1 MNNNSFKPQ
10 KLDFYVDFINQ
21 FFKTGCIPQAS
32 INLSADD
39 PFLDIE
45 DPILDYL
52 RDHFSNMEQDQ
63 EAFSDIIHET
73 AYRNALIYFI
83 TELISVM
90 RFYRNTDDVIKEQ
103 AQKIEYLYRKS
114 LQNLQEALDNNEI
127 DEGDVDKLGEGF
139 SEYALKSTI
148 ELLNKRKRYP
158 SLERILSLLGR
169 TPSESGD
176 SRISL
181 MSGQLK
187 LPHSGGSDIQGI
199 TVGQSFASLLPF
211 EMALFSDSQTED
223 IFLHKYVDHQLQLFH
238 HKSESGKISNSKNNV
253 RLKNHG
259 PIILALDTSG
269 SMEGQPM
276 EIAILL
282 VSNILID
289 ALHQKRDCLL
299 IVFSEEI
306 EVIDLKKKWGN
317 FRTRSISGL
326 GEFIQQIT
334 SFNGGTDVTEL
345 LIKVFELWESQNTYQ
360 LADLLVISDFEIS
373 NPSDDLLYGIMYYRE
388 LGYRFYGYQI
398 GNEDAELS
406 PYFNEIVRH
415 EDSRRI

>member
-1 MNNNSFKPQ
+1 MQ
-10 KLDFYVDFINQ
+10 K
-21 FFKTGCIPQAS
+21 
-32 INLSADD
+32 
-39 PFLDIE
+39 
-45 DPILDYL
+45 
-52 RDHFSNMEQDQ
+52 
-63 EAFSDIIHET
+63 
-73 AYRNALIYFI
+73 
-83 TELISVM
+83 
-90 RFYRNTDDVIKEQ
+90 
-103 AQKIEYLYRKS
+103 
-114 LQNLQEALDNNEI
+114 LQEALDNNEI

-139 SEYALKSTI
+139 GEYALKSTI

-158 SLERILSLLGR
+158 SLESILSLLGR
-169 TPSESGD
+169 TPSKTGD

-181 MSGQLK
+181 MSGQQK

-326 GEFIQQIT
+326 GDLIQQIT
-334 SFNGGTDVTEL
+334 SFNGGTDITEL
-345 LIKVFELWESQNTYQ
+345 LIKVFELWESQNIYQ

-373 NPSDDLLYGIMYYRE
+373 NPSDDLLFGIMYYRE

-398 GNEDAELS
+398 GNEDTELA

-415 EDSRRI
+415 EDPRLR

>member
-1 MNNNSFKPQ
+1 MSYNSFKPQ
-10 KLDFYVDFINQ
+10 KLDFYVDFVNQ
-21 FFKTGCIPQAS
+21 FFKTGCIPQAFV
-32 INLSADD
+32 NLNADD

-52 RDHFSNMEQDQ
+52 RNHFSQMEYDQ
-63 EAFSDIIHET
+63 ETFSDILHKT

-90 RFYRNTDDVIKEQ
+90 KLYRNKDEVIKEQ

-114 LQNLQEALDNNEI
+114 LQNMQEALDNNEI

-139 SEYALKSTI
+139 SEYALRSTI
-148 ELLNKRKRYP
+148 ELLKKRKRYP

-169 TPSESGD
+169 TPSEAGN
-176 SRISL
+176 RKVSL
-181 MSGQLK
+181 MYGQHH

-211 EMALFSDSQTED
+211 ETALFSDSQTED

-238 HKSESGKISNSKNNV
+238 HKSESGKISNSKNKV
-253 RLKNHG
+253 RLKNRG
-259 PIILALDTSG
+259 PIIVSLDTSG
-269 SMEGQPM
+269 SMEGLPM

-289 ALHQKRDCLL
+289 ALYQKRDCLL

-317 FRTRSISGL
+317 FRTRSLCGL
-326 GEFIQQIT
+326 GDFIQQIT
-334 SFNGGTDVTEL
+334 SFNGGTDITEM

-360 LADLLVISDFEIS
+360 LADLLVISDFEIPK
-373 NPSDDLLYGIMYYRE
+373 PSDDLLSKISYYRE
-388 LGYRFYGYQI
+388 QGYRFYGYQI
-398 GNEDAELS
+398 GIEDTELS

-415 EDSRRI
+415 GDL

>member
-1 MNNNSFKPQ
+1 MNNKSFKPQ
-10 KLDFYVDFINQ
+10 KLDFYVEFVNQ

-32 INLSADD
+32 INLNADD
-39 PFLDIE
+39 PFLGIE

-52 RDHFSNMEQDQ
+52 RNHFSKMEQDQ
-63 EAFSDIIHET
+63 EVFSDIIHQT

-90 RFYRNTDDVIKEQ
+90 RFYHKTDEIIKEQ
-103 AQKIEYLYRKS
+103 AQKIEFLYRKS
-114 LQNLQEALDNNEI
+114 LQKMQEALDNNEI

-148 ELLNKRKRYP
+148 ELLKKRKRYP

-169 TPSESGD
+169 MPSEAGD
-176 SRISL
+176 SRVAL
-181 MSGQLK
+181 MYGQQK
-187 LPHSGGSDIQGI
+187 LPHSGGSDIHGI

-211 EMALFSDSQTED
+211 ELALFSDCQTED

-238 HKSESGKISNSKNNV
+238 HKSESGKISNGKNNV
-253 RLKNHG
+253 RLKNRG
-259 PIILALDTSG
+259 PIIVSLDTSG
-269 SMEGQPM
+269 SMEGLPL

-289 ALHQKRDCLL
+289 ALYQKRDCLL

-317 FRTRSISGL
+317 LRSGSLYGL
-326 GEFIQQIT
+326 GDFIQQIT
-334 SFNGGTDVTEL
+334 SFNGGTDITEM
-345 LIKVFELWESQNTYQ
+345 LIKVFELWESQNNFQ
-360 LADLLVISDFEIS
+360 LADLLVISDFEIP
-373 NPSDDLLYGIMYYRE
+373 NPSDDLLVKIMYYRE
-388 LGYRFYGYQI
+388 QGYRFYGYQI
-398 GNEDAELS
+398 GSEDTELS
-406 PYFNEIVRH
+406 PYFNKIVRH
-415 EDSRRI
+415 EDSRQT

>member
-1 MNNNSFKPQ
+1 MSYNSFKPQ
-10 KLDFYVDFINQ
+10 KLDFYVDFVNQ
-21 FFKTGCIPQAS
+21 FFKTGCIPQAFV
-32 INLSADD
+32 NLNADD

-52 RDHFSNMEQDQ
+52 RNHFSQMEYDQ
-63 EAFSDIIHET
+63 ETFSDILHKT

-90 RFYRNTDDVIKEQ
+90 RFYRNPDDVIKEQ

-114 LQNLQEALDNNEI
+114 LQNMQEALDNNEI

-139 SEYALKSTI
+139 SEYALRSTI
-148 ELLNKRKRYP
+148 ELLKKRKRYP

-169 TPSESGD
+169 TPSEAGN
-176 SRISL
+176 RKVSL
-181 MSGQLK
+181 MYGQHH

-211 EMALFSDSQTED
+211 ETALFSDSQTED

-238 HKSESGKISNSKNNV
+238 HKSESGKISNSKNKV
-253 RLKNHG
+253 RLKNRG
-259 PIILALDTSG
+259 PIIVSLDTSG
-269 SMEGQPM
+269 SMEGLPM

-289 ALHQKRDCLL
+289 ALYQKRDCLL

-317 FRTRSISGL
+317 FRTRSLCGL
-326 GEFIQQIT
+326 GDFIQQIT
-334 SFNGGTDVTEL
+334 SFNGGTDITEM

-360 LADLLVISDFEIS
+360 LADLLVISDFEIPK
-373 NPSDDLLYGIMYYRE
+373 PSDNLLSKISYYRE
-388 LGYRFYGYQI
+388 QGYRFYGYQI
-398 GNEDAELS
+398 GIEDTELS

-415 EDSRRI
+415 GDS

>member
-10 KLDFYVDFINQ
+10 KLDFYVDFVNQ
-21 FFKTGCIPQAS
+21 FFKTGCIPQAFV
-32 INLSADD
+32 NLNADD

-52 RDHFSNMEQDQ
+52 RNHFSQMEHDQ
-63 EAFSDIIHET
+63 EIFSDILHET

-90 RFYRNTDDVIKEQ
+90 KFYRNTDDVIKEQ

-317 FRTRSISGL
+317 FRTRSLSGL
-326 GEFIQQIT
+326 GDLIQQIT
-334 SFNGGTDVTEL
+334 SFNGGTDITEM

-373 NPSDDLLYGIMYYRE
+373 NPSDDLLLKIMLYRE

-398 GNEDAELS
+398 GNEEAELS
-406 PYFNEIVRH
+406 QYFNEIVRH
-415 EDSRRI
+415 EDSRLS

>member
-1 MNNNSFKPQ
+1 MNNKSFKPQ
-10 KLDFYVDFINQ
+10 KLDFYVDFVNQ

-32 INLSADD
+32 INLNADD
-39 PFLDIE
+39 PFLGIE

-52 RDHFSNMEQDQ
+52 RNHFSKMEQDQ
-63 EAFSDIIHET
+63 EVFSDIIHQT

-90 RFYRNTDDVIKEQ
+90 RFYHKTDEIIKEQ
-103 AQKIEYLYRKS
+103 AQKIEFLYRKS
-114 LQNLQEALDNNEI
+114 LQKMQEALDNNEI

-317 FRTRSISGL
+317 FRTRSLSGL
-326 GEFIQQIT
+326 GDLIQQIT
-334 SFNGGTDVTEL
+334 SFNGGTDITEM

-373 NPSDDLLYGIMYYRE
+373 NPSDDLLLKIMLYRE

-398 GNEDAELS
+398 GNEEAELS
-406 PYFNEIVRH
+406 QYFNEIVRH
-415 EDSRRI
+415 EDSRLS

>member
-1 MNNNSFKPQ
+1 MNHNSFKPQ
-10 KLDFYVDFINQ
+10 KLDFYVDFVNQ

-32 INLSADD
+32 INLNADD

-52 RDHFSNMEQDQ
+52 RNHFSQMEHDQ
-63 EAFSDIIHET
+63 ETLSDVLHET

-90 RFYRNTDDVIKEQ
+90 RFYRNPDDVIKEQ
-103 AQKIEYLYRKS
+103 AQKIEFLYRKS
-114 LQNLQEALDNNEI
+114 LQNMQEALDNNEI

-181 MSGQLK
+181 MFGQQK
-187 LPHSGGSDIQGI
+187 LPQSGGSDIQGI

-253 RLKNHG
+253 RLKNRG
-259 PIILALDTSG
+259 PIIVSLDTSG
-269 SMEGQPM
+269 SMEGLPM

-289 ALHQKRDCLL
+289 ALYQKRDCLL
-299 IVFSEEI
+299 IVFSEEF

-317 FRTRSISGL
+317 FRTRSLCGL
-326 GEFIQQIT
+326 GDFIQQIT
-334 SFNGGTDVTEL
+334 SFNGGTDITEM

-360 LADLLVISDFEIS
+360 LADLLVISDFEIPK
-373 NPSDDLLYGIMYYRE
+373 PSDDLLSKISYYRE
-388 LGYRFYGYQI
+388 QGYRFYGYQI
-398 GNEDAELS
+398 GIEDTELS

-415 EDSRRI
+415 GDS

>member
-1 MNNNSFKPQ
+1 MYKMFRPQ

-21 FFKTGCIPQAS
+21 FFKTGCIQQTS

-52 RDHFSNMEQDQ
+52 RNHFSKIELDK
-63 EAFSDIIHET
+63 EAFSDLLHKT

-83 TELISVM
+83 TQLLSELK
-90 RFYRNTDDVIKEQ
+90 FYQETDEIIKEQ
-103 AQKIEYLYRKS
+103 ARKIEYVYRKN
-114 LQNLQEALDNNEI
+114 LQVMQEALDNNEI
-127 DEGDVDKLGEGF
+127 NPDDVVKLGDGF
-139 SEYALKSTI
+139 SEYALRSTI

-158 SLERILSLLGR
+158 SIERILSLLGR
-169 TPSESGD
+169 IPSEAGD
-176 SRISL
+176 SRASL
-181 MSGQLK
+181 MFGQQK

-253 RLKNHG
+253 RLKNRG
-259 PIILALDTSG
+259 PIIVSLDTSG
-269 SMEGQPM
+269 SMEGLPM
-276 EIAILL
+276 GIAILL

-289 ALHQKRDCLL
+289 ALYQKRDCLL

-317 FRTRSISGL
+317 FRTRSLCGL
-326 GEFIQQIT
+326 GDFIQQIT
-334 SFNGGTDVTEL
+334 SFNGGTDITEM
-345 LIKVFELWESQNTYQ
+345 LIKVFELWETQNNYQ
-360 LADLLVISDFEIS
+360 LADLLVISDFEIP
-373 NPSDDLLYGIMYYRE
+373 NPSDDLLLKIMLYRE
-388 LGYRFYGYQI
+388 QGYRFYGYQI
-398 GNEDAELS
+398 GNGDTELS
-406 PYFNEIVRH
+406 PYFNKIVRH
-415 EDSRRI
+415 EDSRLR

>member
-1 MNNNSFKPQ
+1 
-10 KLDFYVDFINQ
+10 
-21 FFKTGCIPQAS
+21 
-32 INLSADD
+32 
-39 PFLDIE
+39 
-45 DPILDYL
+45 
-52 RDHFSNMEQDQ
+52 MEHDQ
-63 EAFSDIIHET
+63 ETFSDILHET

-90 RFYRNTDDVIKEQ
+90 RFYRNTDKVIKEQ

-114 LQNLQEALDNNEI
+114 LQNIQEALDNNEI

-139 SEYALKSTI
+139 SEYALRSTI

-317 FRTRSISGL
+317 FRTRSLSGL
-326 GEFIQQIT
+326 GDLIQQIT
-334 SFNGGTDVTEL
+334 SFNGGTDITEM

-373 NPSDDLLYGIMYYRE
+373 NPSDDLLLKIMLYRE
-388 LGYRFYGYQI
+388 QGYRFYGYQI
-398 GNEDAELS
+398 GNEDTELA

-415 EDSRRI
+415 EDSRLS

>member
-1 MNNNSFKPQ
+1 MNNKSFKPQ
-10 KLDFYVDFINQ
+10 KLDFYVEFVNQ

-32 INLSADD
+32 INLNADD
-39 PFLDIE
+39 PFLGIE

-52 RDHFSNMEQDQ
+52 RNHFSKMEQDQ
-63 EAFSDIIHET
+63 EVFSDIIHQT

-90 RFYRNTDDVIKEQ
+90 RFYHKTDEIIKEQ
-103 AQKIEYLYRKS
+103 AQKIEFLYRKS
-114 LQNLQEALDNNEI
+114 LQKMQEALDNNEI

-148 ELLNKRKRYP
+148 ELLKKRKRYP

-169 TPSESGD
+169 MPSEAGD
-176 SRISL
+176 SRVAL
-181 MSGQLK
+181 MYGQQK

-211 EMALFSDSQTED
+211 ELALFSDCQTED

-238 HKSESGKISNSKNNV
+238 HKSESGKISNGKNNV
-253 RLKNHG
+253 RLKNRG
-259 PIILALDTSG
+259 PIIVSLDTSG
-269 SMEGQPM
+269 SMEGLPL

-289 ALHQKRDCLL
+289 ALYQKRDCLL

-306 EVIDLKKKWGN
+306 EVIDLKKKWGD
-317 FRTRSISGL
+317 FRSRSLYGL
-326 GEFIQQIT
+326 GDFIQQIT
-334 SFNGGTDVTEL
+334 SFNGGTDITEM
-345 LIKVFELWESQNTYQ
+345 LIKVFELWESQNNFQ
-360 LADLLVISDFEIS
+360 LADLLVISDFEIP
-373 NPSDDLLYGIMYYRE
+373 NPSDDLLVKIMYYRE
-388 LGYRFYGYQI
+388 QGYRFYGYQI
-398 GNEDAELS
+398 GSEDTELS
-406 PYFNEIVRH
+406 PYFNKIVRH
-415 EDSRRI
+415 EDSRQT

>member
-1 MNNNSFKPQ
+1 MNNSSFKPQ
-10 KLDFYVDFINQ
+10 KLDFYVDFVNQ

-32 INLSADD
+32 INLNADD

-52 RDHFSNMEQDQ
+52 RNHFSQMEHDQ
-63 EAFSDIIHET
+63 EIFSDILHET

-90 RFYRNTDDVIKEQ
+90 RFYRNTDDVVKGQ

-114 LQNLQEALDNNEI
+114 LQNMQEALDNNEI

-139 SEYALKSTI
+139 SEYALRSTI
-148 ELLNKRKRYP
+148 ELLNKRKRYS
-158 SLERILSLLGR
+158 SLEKVLSLLGR
-169 TPSESGD
+169 TPSEAGD
-176 SRISL
+176 RKVCL
-181 MSGQLK
+181 MYGQHH

-211 EMALFSDSQTED
+211 ETALFSDSQTED

-238 HKSESGKISNSKNNV
+238 HKSESGKISNSKNKV
-253 RLKNHG
+253 RLKNRG
-259 PIILALDTSG
+259 PIIVSLDTSG
-269 SMEGQPM
+269 SMEGLPM

-289 ALHQKRDCLL
+289 ALYQKRDCLL

-317 FRTRSISGL
+317 FRTRSLCGL
-326 GEFIQQIT
+326 GDFIQQIT
-334 SFNGGTDVTEL
+334 SFNGGTDITEM

-360 LADLLVISDFEIS
+360 LADLLVISDFEIPK
-373 NPSDDLLYGIMYYRE
+373 PSDDLLSKISYYRE
-388 LGYRFYGYQI
+388 QGYRFYGYQI
-398 GNEDAELS
+398 GIEDTELS

-415 EDSRRI
+415 GDS

>member
-10 KLDFYVDFINQ
+10 ELDFYVDFINQ
-21 FFKTGCIPQAS
+21 FFKTGCIPQAY

-45 DPILDYL
+45 DPILGYL
-52 RDHFSNMEQDQ
+52 RDHFSNMKQDQ
-63 EAFSDIIHET
+63 EAFSDILHET

-90 RFYRNTDDVIKEQ
+90 RFYRNTDKVIKEQ

-148 ELLNKRKRYP
+148 ELLNKRKQYP

-181 MSGQLK
+181 MSGQQK

-259 PIILALDTSG
+259 PIILTLDTSG

-317 FRTRSISGL
+317 FRTRSLSGL
-326 GEFIQQIT
+326 GDLIQQIT
-334 SFNGGTDVTEL
+334 SFNGGTDITEM

-373 NPSDDLLYGIMYYRE
+373 NPSDDLLLKIMLYRE

-398 GNEDAELS
+398 GNEEAELS
-406 PYFNEIVRH
+406 QYFNEIVRH
-415 EDSRRI
+415 EDSRLS

>member
-10 KLDFYVDFINQ
+10 KLDFYVDFVNQ

-32 INLSADD
+32 INLNADD

-52 RDHFSNMEQDQ
+52 RNHFSKMEHDQ
-63 EAFSDIIHET
+63 EVFSDNLHET

-317 FRTRSISGL
+317 FRTRSLSGL
-326 GEFIQQIT
+326 GDLIQQIT
-334 SFNGGTDVTEL
+334 SFNGGTDITEM

-373 NPSDDLLYGIMYYRE
+373 NPSDDLLLKIMLYRE

-398 GNEDAELS
+398 GNEEAELS
-406 PYFNEIVRH
+406 QYFNEIVRH
-415 EDSRRI
+415 EDSRLS

>member
-1 MNNNSFKPQ
+1 MNYNSFKPQ
-10 KLDFYVDFINQ
+10 KLDFYVDYVNQ
-21 FFKTGCIPQAS
+21 FFKTGCIPQAFV
-32 INLSADD
+32 NLNADD

-52 RDHFSNMEQDQ
+52 RNHFSQMEHDQ
-63 EAFSDIIHET
+63 ETFSDVLHET

-90 RFYRNTDDVIKEQ
+90 RFYRNSDEVIKEQ

-114 LQNLQEALDNNEI
+114 LQNMQEALDNNEI

-139 SEYALKSTI
+139 SEYALRSTI

-158 SLERILSLLGR
+158 SLGRILSLLGR
-169 TPSESGD
+169 TPSEAGN
-176 SRISL
+176 RKVSL
-181 MSGQLK
+181 MYGQHH

-211 EMALFSDSQTED
+211 ETALFSDSQTED

-238 HKSESGKISNSKNNV
+238 HKSESGKISNSKNKV
-253 RLKNHG
+253 RLKNRG
-259 PIILALDTSG
+259 PIIVSLDTSG
-269 SMEGQPM
+269 SMEGLPM

-289 ALHQKRDCLL
+289 ALYQKRDCLL

-317 FRTRSISGL
+317 FRTRSLCGL
-326 GEFIQQIT
+326 GDFIQQIT
-334 SFNGGTDVTEL
+334 SFNGGTDITEM

-360 LADLLVISDFEIS
+360 LADLLVISDFEIPK
-373 NPSDDLLYGIMYYRE
+373 PSDDLLSKISYYRE
-388 LGYRFYGYQI
+388 QGYRFYGYQI
-398 GNEDAELS
+398 GIEDTELS

-415 EDSRRI
+415 GDS